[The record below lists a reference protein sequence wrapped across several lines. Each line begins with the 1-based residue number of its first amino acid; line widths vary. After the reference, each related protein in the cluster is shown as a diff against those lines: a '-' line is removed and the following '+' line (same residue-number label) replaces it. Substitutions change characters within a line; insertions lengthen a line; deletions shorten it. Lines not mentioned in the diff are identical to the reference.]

1 MSDIHFAKFDAIKT
15 HERNINFIIEKSQM
29 IFGDI
34 LERYNCML
42 DEIDSY
48 INEEFRS
55 RVYNG
60 RCEADVER
68 IEKLS
73 RRFRSN
79 HDRDRLDFLSFGD
92 MSISE
97 SIRGIVSFFDE
108 IGVPSGNIQ
117 SNIVEIVNRTRF
129 ELNKKADEICTCRN
143 EDGIDSG
150 APVVSGVVFT
160 FSPLTDSILAHVKLS
175 DDRVPICMPD
185 GLFAS
190 STVSGYLTL
199 TPNYR
204 YEYDY
209 KIISTVS
216 DIENALVKK
225 IVFEIDLNSLFIP
238 LRTISDRLYVTKD
251 AETNKLHAF
260 ESEKK
265 YSNLVNALT
274 LRMLGVYNRIYKS
287 KESCFQ
293 KILSETVKA
302 GIDYMQT
309 VECADIILN
318 AIGPRSAKI
327 VGSDIQPL
335 FTQYMIQGFYAR
347 LQTDHTLPDM
357 ANVEHDNTT
366 NMITSSVCDAAMSII
381 TRVNGTD
388 IDLEDI
394 NSLTRSINDT
404 ILKESVIC
412 IKDTFCNEYPLRG
425 KDRFSGVISQR
436 KKIESFGLYSAI
448 MFLAT
453 SYVAR
458 YVLDSIDKADM
469 LSDKYANA
477 IRSKDVKMLKN
488 DMTASSTMYA
498 YTFELISGLGPVYV
512 TERCTNNHLFQTTM
526 KDLSVS
532 EYIRN
537 NFSRFINMVQKN
549 TIEKTLKLPPK
560 NDKFLVTDMLSYK
573 GDGGD
578 VRQTDSDLEM
588 SKSDPFRDKSFN
600 HDPMFLKLNNFFRY
614 YIV

>member
-1 MSDIHFAKFDAIKT
+1 MSDIYFAKSDAMKT

-48 INEEFRS
+48 ITDQYHACIQQKQNEAE
-55 RVYNG
+55 
-60 RCEADVER
+60 VER
-68 IEKLS
+68 IERLG
-73 RRFRSN
+73 RRFCHEFN
-79 HDRDRLDFLSFGD
+79 KDRLSFLMFGD

-97 SIRGIVSFFDE
+97 SIRGIESFFNE

-117 SNIVEIVNRTRF
+117 SNIVGIVNRTRF

-143 EDGIDSG
+143 EDGIDSST
-150 APVVSGVVFT
+150 PIVSGVVFT

-175 DDRVPICMPD
+175 DDRVPISMPD
-185 GLFAS
+185 GLFTS

-199 TPNYR
+199 TPKSS
-204 YEYDY
+204 YECDY

-238 LRTISDRLYVTKD
+238 LVWVSNRTYVTKD
-251 AETNKLHAF
+251 VETNKLHAF

-265 YSNLVNALT
+265 YSSIVNALT

-287 KESCFQ
+287 KESYLQ

-302 GIDYMQT
+302 GNDYMQT

-318 AIGPRSAKI
+318 AMGPRSAKI
-327 VGSDIQPL
+327 VGSDVQPL
-335 FTQYMIQGFYAR
+335 FTQYMIQGFYDR
-347 LQTDHTLPDM
+347 LQVGHMLPDM
-357 ANVEHDNTT
+357 ANAEHDREV
-366 NMITSSVCDAAMSII
+366 NMITSSVCDAALSII
-381 TRVNGTD
+381 SSVNGTD

-425 KDRFSGVISQR
+425 EDRFSGIISQR

-488 DMTASSTMYA
+488 DMIASSTIYA
-498 YTFELISGLGPVYV
+498 YTFELISDLGPIYV
-512 TERCTNNHLFQTTM
+512 TERVTNDHLLRTTM
-526 KDLSVS
+526 KDLNVS

-537 NFSRFINMVQKN
+537 NSSRFINMVQKN
-549 TIEKTLKLPPK
+549 TISKILKLSPK
-560 NDKFLVTDMLSYK
+560 NDKFLITDMLSYK
-573 GDGGD
+573 GDGD
-578 VRQTDSDLEM
+578 NARQTGSDLKM
-588 SKSDPFRDKSFN
+588 SQPDPFRDNSFS
-600 HDPMFLKLNNFFRY
+600 HDPMFLKLNSFFRY

>member
-1 MSDIHFAKFDAIKT
+1 MNDIYFVKSDAMKT

-42 DEIDSY
+42 NEIDSY
-48 INEEFRS
+48 ITDQYHACIQQKQNEAE
-55 RVYNG
+55 
-60 RCEADVER
+60 VER
-68 IEKLS
+68 IKRLGS
-73 RRFRSN
+73 RFC
-79 HDRDRLDFLSFGD
+79 HEFDKDRLSFLNFGD

-97 SIRGIVSFFDE
+97 SIREIVSFFDE

-129 ELNKKADEICTCRN
+129 ELNKKADEICACMN
-143 EDGIDSG
+143 GDVIDSSD
-150 APVVSGVVFT
+150 PIVSGVVFT

-175 DDRVPICMPD
+175 DDRVPIFMPD
-185 GLFAS
+185 GLFTS
-190 STVSGYLTL
+190 STVSGYLKL
-199 TPNYR
+199 TPQYR
-204 YEYDY
+204 YECDY
-209 KIISTVS
+209 EIISTVS

-225 IVFEIDLNSLFIP
+225 IIFEIDLNSLFIP
-238 LRTISDRLYVTKD
+238 LRMISSRMFVAED
-251 AETNKLHAF
+251 AEVNKRHAF

-265 YSNLVNALT
+265 YSSTVNALT

-287 KESCFQ
+287 KESYFQ

-302 GIDYMQT
+302 GNDYMQT

-318 AIGPRSAKI
+318 AMGPRSAKI
-327 VGSDIQPL
+327 VGSDIEPI
-335 FTQYMIQGFYAR
+335 FTQYMIQGFY
-347 LQTDHTLPDM
+347 TT
-357 ANVEHDNTT
+357 NVERDRET
-366 NMITSSVCDAAMSII
+366 NMITSSVCDAALSII
-381 TRVNGTD
+381 TRVNGAD

-394 NSLTRSINDT
+394 NSLIRSINDT

-425 KDRFSGVISQR
+425 EDRFFGAISQR

-453 SYVAR
+453 SYVTR
-458 YVLDSIDKADM
+458 YVFDSIDKADM

-488 DMTASSTMYA
+488 DMIASSTIYA
-498 YTFELISGLGPVYV
+498 YTFELISDLGPIYV
-512 TERCTNNHLFQTTM
+512 TERVTNDHLLRTTM

-537 NFSRFINMVQKN
+537 NSSRFINMVQKN
-549 TIEKTLKLPPK
+549 TINKILKLSPK

-578 VRQTDSDLEM
+578 VRQTGSDLKM
-588 SKSDPFRDKSFN
+588 SQSDPFRDNSFS
-600 HDPMFLKLNNFFRY
+600 HDPMFLKLNSFFRY
-614 YIV
+614 YIVQ